1 MRHLVAH
8 RKLGRTSSHRKAL
21 LRNLCTSLIL
31 NERLV
36 TTLPKAKEL
45 RPFVEKVVTLGR
57 RVSKSRQDGNVG
69 DAVNA
74 TRQAAAYF
82 FAGNA
87 NRDWSKRETLNTEGN
102 AGITDLKKNRTA
114 GVLALKK
121 IAGPLAE
128 RFASRPGGYL
138 RIIKLGRRS
147 GDGAE
152 MAIIEFIGSE
162 EKKLKVNKD
171 ANWIS

>member
-45 RPFVEKVVTLGR
+45 RPYVEKVVTLGR
-57 RVSKSRQDGNVG
+57 RISKSRQDGNVG

-74 TRQAAAYF
+74 TRQAAAHF

-87 NRDWSKRETLNTEGN
+87 NRDWSKK
-102 AGITDLKKNRTA
+102 AVQDQDRTA
-114 GVLALKK
+114 GVAALKK
-121 IAGPLAE
+121 LAGDLAE
-128 RFASRPGGYL
+128 RFATRPGGYI

-152 MAIIEFIGSE
+152 MAIIEFVGNE